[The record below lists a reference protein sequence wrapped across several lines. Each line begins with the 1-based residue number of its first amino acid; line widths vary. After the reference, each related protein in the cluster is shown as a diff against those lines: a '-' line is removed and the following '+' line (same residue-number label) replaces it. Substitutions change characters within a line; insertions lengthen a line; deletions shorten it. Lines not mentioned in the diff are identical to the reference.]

1 MSIAQV
7 GGVVRGAGPERLVT
21 STGVL
26 LSTDE
31 LRQLFLFE
39 SLDQHKLAW
48 LAEHG
53 WVQDFPA
60 GSTVLREGDPA
71 DAFVVLLSGT
81 ITLSRM
87 VQRDDVEIVRSD
99 HVGSYAGATQAYL
112 GDRTSQTYLQSM
124 RAVTDVRLF
133 VLPAAVFG
141 KIVRKWFPMPTH
153 LLEGLFLGT
162 RNSNEIVGQRERL
175 VALGS
180 LTAGLT
186 HELNNPAAATSRA
199 AATLRDRLAAMRHK
213 LKGLASGAIKPEQLL
228 ALADCQEAAIARIPT
243 APKLGVVE
251 TSEREDEWADWL
263 EDHGIARGWEMAAT
277 FVSAGLDLEWGDD
290 VAARTDIENLE
301 LAMRWLAYTLETELL
316 IGEIEEAAARIST
329 LVGAAKQYSQMDR
342 APHQDIDVHDG
353 LESTLVMLSRRI
365 GDDIVVVKEFDRS
378 LPKIPAYGAELNQVW
393 TNLIDNAIAVMK
405 GGGTLT
411 LRTSLDGES
420 VLVEVCDTG
429 PGVPEE
435 LRQRI
440 FEPFFTTKP
449 VGEGTG
455 LGLDISFRIVVN
467 KHGGD
472 LRVESVPGNTCFQVR
487 LPLVEPARD

>member
-1 MSIAQV
+1 MSIAQ
-7 GGVVRGAGPERLVT
+7 AGSGTAQSRLET
-21 STGVL
+21 PTGEAM
-26 LSTDE
+26 TTE
-31 LRQLFLFE
+31 QLRRLFLFE
-39 SLDQHKLAW
+39 SLDDRQLEW

-53 WVQDFPA
+53 WVQDFSA
-60 GSTVLREGDPA
+60 GETVFREGEPA
-71 DAFVVLLSGT
+71 QAFVVLLSGT
-81 ITLSRM
+81 IVLSRL

-99 HVGSYAGATQAYL
+99 YVGSYAGATQAYL
-112 GDRTSQTYLQSM
+112 GERTSQAYQNSM
-124 RAVTDVRLF
+124 RAVTDARLF
-133 VLPAAVFG
+133 VLPAAAFG
-141 KIVRKWFPMPTH
+141 KMIRTWFPMPTH
-153 LLEGLFLGT
+153 LLEGLFLGI

-186 HELNNPAAATSRA
+186 HELNNPAAATARA
-199 AATLRDRLAAMRHK
+199 AASLRDRLAAMRGK

-228 ALADCQEAAIARIPT
+228 ALADCQEAAIARIAT

-251 TSEREDEWADWL
+251 TSEREDEFADWL
-263 EDHGIARGWEMAAT
+263 EEHDIARGWEMAAT
-277 FVSAGLDLEWGDD
+277 FVSAGLDLAWADD
-290 VAARTDIENLE
+290 VAARTDVDNLE

-316 IGEIEEAAARIST
+316 IGEIEEAAVRISS

-365 GDDIVVVKEFDRS
+365 GEDVVVVKDFDRS

-411 LRTSLDGES
+411 LRTAREGES

-429 PGVPEE
+429 PGVPDE

-472 LRVESVPGNTCFQVR
+472 LRVESVPGNTRFQVR
-487 LPLVEPARD
+487 LPLVEPARA